1 MKTKEEIRKELIKIL
16 EDTPMYMTRDIEEAI
31 KTKKILEIAIK
42 NPKKIADKILKLF
55 SQQKQEI
62 VEDVEKYAG
71 KVFGFEIIILKDK
84 YDKRYIAGFGDGKKY
99 LKGEVFKLLV
109 PNKTQLNNYENNKR
123 YKEIIF
129 RCDKSSMG
137 KTKS

>member
-55 SQQKQEI
+55 SQQKREMVEEI
-62 VEDVEKYAG
+62 
-71 KVFGFEIIILKDK
+71 DK
-84 YDKRYIAGFGDGKKY
+84 YICEN
-99 LKGEVFKLLV
+99 KGIYPFPTIEEKVAREIQDLIITS
-109 PNKTQLNNYENNKR
+109 NKT
-123 YKEIIF
+123 
-129 RCDKSSMG
+129 
-137 KTKS
+137 

>member
-55 SQQKQEI
+55 SQQKREMVVNVSSLRQWLN
-62 VEDVEKYAG
+62 EDR
-71 KVFGFEIIILKDK
+71 ITDS
-84 YDKRYIAGFGDGKKY
+84 KKM
-99 LKGEVFKLLV
+99 VT
-109 PNKTQLNNYENNKR
+109 N
-123 YKEIIF
+123 KEILIWL
-129 RCDKSSMG
+129 KQNL
-137 KTKS
+137 TK

>member
-55 SQQKQEI
+55 SQQRQES
-62 VEDVEKYAG
+62 VG
-71 KVFGFEIIILKDK
+71 EIDKMDINDEQAESIISDFILKEKKRGITELSTYEISQRLNIWAEQVERVMNKFQKDK
-84 YDKRYIAGFGDGKKY
+84 KVKEIE
-99 LKGEVFKLLV
+99 LNS
-109 PNKTQLNNYENNKR
+109 NKT
-123 YKEIIF
+123 
-129 RCDKSSMG
+129 
-137 KTKS
+137 

>member
-55 SQQKQEI
+55 SQQKQEM
-62 VEDVEKYAG
+62 VE
-71 KVFGFEIIILKDK
+71 EIKEYWIQKHQDDL
-84 YDKRYIAGFGDGKKY
+84 R
-99 LKGEVFKLLV
+99 LQEVLALSSLRSDLTK
-109 PNKTQLNNYENNKR
+109 PN
-123 YKEIIF
+123 
-129 RCDKSSMG
+129 
-137 KTKS
+137 